1 ARQIRVVHI
10 PPFSG
15 LETEEP
21 FRDPGMRDRLIG
33 QGRPGEIVRNLLWDL
48 WRQADEKPWMALV
61 KDIEDLFGY
70 TLLPPIY
77 SATRQAYIVCEYR
90 PRTKG
95 DAPAPKLDIASAG
108 SGFHQVLLLLAF
120 FYVQPATILLL
131 DEPDAHLHF
140 ILQREVFGRLRAVA
154 SQRRCQLMVATHAE
168 ALLDDTEPTGIL
180 SFFKKPHR
188 LQTRRQ
194 VQDLRSALHRLSST
208 DLLRADHV
216 GAVLY
221 LEDDSDA
228 RLLREWASV
237 LGHPAMR
244 FFEFPY
250 IVAMGGAGELGEA
263 KRHFSALGM
272 AFPTLR
278 GLCLLDRDR
287 SAGPEAQDFPSGL
300 RLLRWNRY
308 EIENY
313 LIARAMR
320 PDEVHPEIIEKL
332 DEIAGMLPP
341 PAATEHPIEN
351 NDDDAS

>member
-1 ARQIRVVHI
+1 
-10 PPFSG
+10 
-15 LETEEP
+15 
-21 FRDPGMRDRLIG
+21 
-33 QGRPGEIVRNLLWDL
+33 
-48 WRQADEKPWMALV
+48 
-61 KDIEDLFGY
+61 
-70 TLLPPIY
+70 
-77 SATRQAYIVCEYR
+77 
-90 PRTKG
+90 
-95 DAPAPKLDIASAG
+95 
-108 SGFHQVLLLLAF
+108 AF

-154 SQRRCQLMVATHAE
+154 SQRRCQLIVATHAE

-244 FFEFPY
+244 FFKFPY
-250 IVAMGGAGELGEA
+250 IIAMGGAGELGEA
-263 KRHFSALGM
+263 KRHFSALGI
-272 AFPTLR
+272 AFPTLH

-313 LIARAMR
+313 LIARTMR